1 MPLEYVYV
9 QSALA
14 TVGGNMGIEAIVG
27 ALESVQDPAK
37 SNLIAIQQSIEAAH
51 EAKLANNFEISVSK
65 ASELSAMDLQA
76 PLGATEVRAYN
87 TTGATE
93 LNLYPEDKGST
104 IGTNTLTYLESFSNR
119 AKQFDL
125 KGMGDIASID
135 KAPDQKASATTDV
148 KDDGVIRD
156 LGTNQAIQY
165 MKDTFRF
172 AIESEF
178 ISAVSTRTSKTFNDL
193 MKGQ

>member
-1 MPLEYVYV
+1 
-9 QSALA
+9 
-14 TVGGNMGIEAIVG
+14 MGIEAIVG

-37 SNLIAIQQSIEAAH
+37 SNLIAIQQAMEAAH
-51 EAKLANNFEISVSK
+51 EAKLANNFEISASRVS
-65 ASELSAMDLQA
+65 EISATDLQS
-76 PLGATEVRAYN
+76 PLGANEVRTYN

-93 LNLYPEDKGST
+93 LNLYPKDNGST
-104 IGTNTLTYLESFSNR
+104 IVTNTLAYLEGFSDR

-125 KGMGDIASID
+125 KGMGDLASID
-135 KAPDQKASATTDV
+135 KSPNQKTSAATKV
-148 KDDGVIRD
+148 KDESVIGD